1 MGIKES
7 VRWESKSLHGYLI
20 ESREWM
26 LQAALK
32 ERVIVEEENLQD
44 NKRRKKEEK
53 VRDWKE
59 KALHEEFVQQISN
72 LAGEET

>member
-1 MGIKES
+1 MGIEKCI
-7 VRWESKSLHGYLI
+7 RRESKSLHGYLI
-20 ESREWM
+20 ESRGWM

>member
-1 MGIKES
+1 MAVPVEKERGRGLMGIKES

-32 ERVIVEEENLQD
+32 ERVIVEENLQD
-44 NKRRKKEEK
+44 YEEKERRK
-53 VRDWKE
+53 VRHSK
-59 KALHEEFVQQISN
+59 
-72 LAGEET
+72 